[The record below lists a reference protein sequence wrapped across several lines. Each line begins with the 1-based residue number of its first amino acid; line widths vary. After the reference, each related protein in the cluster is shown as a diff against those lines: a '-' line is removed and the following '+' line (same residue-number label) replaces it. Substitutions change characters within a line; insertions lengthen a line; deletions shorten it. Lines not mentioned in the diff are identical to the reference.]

1 MSAIDPLTELYHY
14 RPISSEIAT
23 SGQPT
28 EEQFHRIAEQGIQ
41 VVINLGLTDADY
53 ALHDE
58 QGLVQSLGLIYV
70 PIPVQWQH
78 PAVENF
84 QDFLAAMRRYGN
96 QRRLVHCA
104 ANFRVSC
111 FIALYHVFEDRWT
124 PEQAMEDLKVVWSP
138 NEVWQDF
145 IATVLE
151 QGVE

>member
-1 MSAIDPLTELYHY
+1 MSATDSLAELYHY
-14 RPISSEIAT
+14 RRISPEIAT

-28 EEQFHRIAEQGIQ
+28 AEQFHTIAEQSIQ

-53 ALHDE
+53 ALPDE
-58 QGLVQSLGLIYV
+58 QGLVQSLGLNYV
-70 PIPVQWQH
+70 HIPVQWQT
-78 PAVENF
+78 PTVENF
-84 QDFLAAMRRYGN
+84 QDFLAAMRRYRD

-124 PEQAMEDLKVVWSP
+124 PEQAIEDLKVVWSP

-145 IATVLE
+145 IATVLT